1 LHQLAKELTAKLGSI
16 FHREQYPMPTLA
28 MAMELERVITEHLAS
43 ALSAALAP
51 PPQPRIAIE
60 KHTAQCLEIALLLG
74 GAGFPEDMPIQDAVR
89 ELIHRAALA
98 PPVGRP
104 SIPQQDLPEAAATV
118 LRENLWSLITED
130 VQPRVG
136 PLTARIDGQ
145 ELPQSGH
152 EAKSPLPSGRNE
164 WRLDD
169 QGCLDDVVVDDVVTF
184 CLERMNDDHIWGS
197 VYHRDGSQT
206 HFNFFGERLSLTH
219 EHEE

>member
-1 LHQLAKELTAKLGSI
+1 MNESDVPVGSCLICGHHAPFVVFTNGNDDPLTPRWVGCC
-16 FHREQYPMPTLA
+16 
-28 MAMELERVITEHLAS
+28 ERCRAS
-43 ALSAALAP
+43 AIS
-51 PPQPRIAIE
+51 
-60 KHTAQCLEIALLLG
+60 
-74 GAGFPEDMPIQDAVR
+74 
-89 ELIHRAALA
+89 AALA